1 MKSWLQDRVQRVVVN
16 GFMSGWRSVTS
27 GVPQGSLLG
36 PILFKIFIHD
46 IDSGVEC
53 TLSKFVEDTK
63 LWGVVD
69 TPEGWDAI
77 QWDLGSGPR

>member
-1 MKSWLQDRVQRVVVN
+1 MASSIPW
-16 GFMSGWRSVTS
+16 
-27 GVPQGSLLG
+27 GSLLG
-36 PILFKIFIHD
+36 LMLFNIFIGD
-46 IDSGVEC
+46 IHSSGVEC
-53 TLSKFVEDTK
+53 TLSKFADDTK